1 MLAAMQAAHHTVYA
15 CLVNNN
21 STVLA
26 VKGAWWAQATLT
38 LVKLACFSYPSA
50 AAEVLA
56 LLIGRS
62 AALTPSA
69 DPGKAR
75 RAALLLR
82 AHCCVSAVLAASDW
96 LSAGAVLGKSAYLRH
111 GCGLSSSTY
120 TVLIATHAAAALVHT
135 ANSLLCVR
143 LSSQFS
149 EGKTALCAVGLRR
162 LATYRP
168 PPTPFE
174 GRGFSLRPLGASSN
188 SSSGNGYQP
197 VAQGDSSASPS
208 AATRHAGSR
217 APTMNTAEGHR
228 VMYEA

>member
-1 MLAAMQAAHHTVYA
+1 MQAAHHTLHA
-15 CLVNNN
+15 HLVNNN

-26 VKGAWWAQATLT
+26 VKGAWWAQAALT
-38 LVKLACFSYPSA
+38 LVKLACFSYPAA

-62 AALTPSA
+62 AAVAPSA

-82 AHCCVSAVLAASDW
+82 AHCCVSAVLAGSDW
-96 LSAGAVLGKSAYLRH
+96 LSVGAVLGKSAYLRH
-111 GCGLSSSTY
+111 GCALSSSTFM
-120 TVLIATHAAAALVHT
+120 LLLCTHAAAALVHT
-135 ANSLLCVR
+135 ASALLCVR

-149 EGKTALCAVGLRR
+149 EGKTALYAVGLRR
-162 LATYRP
+162 LAKYRP

-174 GRGFSLRPLGASSN
+174 GRGFSLRPLGASSTSN
-188 SSSGNGYQP
+188 SNGYQP
-197 VAQGDSSASPS
+197 VLQADSSASPS
-208 AATRHAGSR
+208 AANRHVGSR